1 MKNGRK
7 QRAGLLAAAIVALFA
22 VAVPAGAASK
32 DRNGDGIPDRWEK
45 RHGLSLK
52 KNQAKLDQD
61 RDGLKNRGEWR
72 NATDPRDRDSD
83 DDDVADGREVK
94 RGSDPTVAH
103 PVFPTEDVGQVA
115 AWDAETGVLEVTL
128 AAGGTV
134 SGSVSEFTKI
144 RCPLPAPPTDP
155 VEGEEPTDPVED
167 PAALRHRRPGGPGA
181 NGAGA
186 PRPGGRP
193 GSGLHP
199 GHGPSLRCS
208 TEDLAVGVAI
218 KAVDVRFTAE
228 GTTFIKIALGAG
240 AEVPVEEPVEEPI
253 EEPAVG

>member
-83 DDDVADGREVK
+83 DDGVADGREVK